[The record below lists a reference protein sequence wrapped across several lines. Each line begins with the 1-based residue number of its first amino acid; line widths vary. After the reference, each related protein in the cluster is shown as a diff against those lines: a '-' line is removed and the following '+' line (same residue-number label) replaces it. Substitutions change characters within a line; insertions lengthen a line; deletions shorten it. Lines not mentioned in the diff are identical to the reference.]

1 MDIDYLLLVL
11 LSCRIQARDQVQ
23 LSPETQTV
31 LRGQEARLT
40 CRTSSTEWTVMVWL
54 LNGKAVLTIAKET
67 GPLNTVHP
75 NVTAEK
81 SGDSWVFVINR
92 TERHNQGQVTCDL
105 QGIAAKTANLFVQE
119 KGSVEV
125 FWDKK
130 LAFEGDS
137 VLFKCQAAGW
147 YPSPTVQWQV
157 TDKKVIEAKYNSS
170 IEKSGTLF
178 TVNSNL
184 NVMATRSSN
193 VSCLASV
200 SALPAPLRSS
210 VRLIVVAEVG
220 LEEEEEAACTL
231 VPLAIMSTLFA
242 LLLLLLLCI
251 GAVLWHRRRRQAKAG
266 TQAAVRSDQSVSG
279 GSLVAEATDGKVNL
293 GYSGDGPTD
302 AVHHE
307 LIMETLRQEDFVSF
321 HKVPDVVSSSD
332 RSLHRDGLKE
342 QNSTNT
348 RRMTTV

>member
-23 LSPETQTV
+23 LSPETLTV

-40 CRTSSTEWTVMVWL
+40 CSTSSTEWTVMVWL
-54 LNGKAVLTIAKET
+54 LNGKSVLTIAKET
-67 GPLNTVHP
+67 GPLHTVHP

-92 TERHNQGQVTCDL
+92 TERHNHGQVTCDL

-119 KGSVEV
+119 KGSVKV

-170 IEKSGTLF
+170 TEKSGTLF

-184 NVMATRSSN
+184 NVMATRSSD

-200 SALPAPLRSS
+200 SALPEPLRSS

-220 LEEEEEAACTL
+220 LEKEAACTL
-231 VPLAIMSTLFA
+231 APLAIMSTLFA

-279 GSLVAEATDGKVNL
+279 GSSVAEATDGKVNL

-307 LIMETLRQEDFVSF
+307 LIMETLRPEDFVSF
-321 HKVPDVVSSSD
+321 HKVPDVVSSSHL
-332 RSLHRDGLKE
+332 SLHRDGLKE